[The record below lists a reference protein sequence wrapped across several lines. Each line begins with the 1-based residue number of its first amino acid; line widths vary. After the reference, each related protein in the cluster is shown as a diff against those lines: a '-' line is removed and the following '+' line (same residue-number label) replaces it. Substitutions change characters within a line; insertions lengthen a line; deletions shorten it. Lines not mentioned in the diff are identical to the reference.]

1 MPVPAGRRSGD
12 LQVTNVLLHVLL
24 TLAAIIVLG
33 RALGR
38 LLKPLGQPQVI
49 ADILAGILLGPS
61 LIGADAAATLLPPN
75 ASPALGLIA
84 QVGVILYMFLVGLET
99 NAGTLRG
106 EWRRT
111 AAIASS
117 GMVAPFALGVLLATV
132 LYPRFADPRVP
143 PWDFEL
149 FIGVA
154 LSITAFPVLARIL
167 SDRNMQRTP
176 MGVMALACAAV
187 GDVAAWC
194 VLALVVGMVDVQG
207 HGSTVVL
214 RTLGFAAAMLVVV
227 RPLVQRW
234 AARVT
239 PSEAGNGAIAT
250 ALVGCLLSAAVTEWI
265 GIHALFGAFLFGLLI
280 PHDCAL
286 AQALERRLHDVVS
299 VVFLPAFFAYSGLR
313 TQIGL
318 VDGAAQWFAVA
329 AIVVVA
335 TIGKF
340 GGVVAS
346 ARAIGLGWRDSAI
359 LGSLM
364 NARGLVELI
373 VLNIGLDIGV
383 LSPQVYSMLVLM
395 ALATTIATAP
405 MLRLFGARA

>member
-1 MPVPAGRRSGD
+1 MPARRWSRG
-12 LQVTNVLLHVLL
+12 LQVTDVLLHVLL

-38 LLKPLGQPQVI
+38 VLKPLGQPQVI
-49 ADILAGILLGPS
+49 ADILAGVLLGPS
-61 LIGADAAATLLPPN
+61 LIGSQAASMLLPPS
-75 ASPALGLIA
+75 AAPALGLIA

-106 EWRRT
+106 GWRHT
-111 AAIASS
+111 AAIASA
-117 GMVAPFALGVLLATV
+117 GMVAPFALGVLLAAA
-132 LYPRFADPRVP
+132 LYARFADPGVTR
-143 PWDFEL
+143 WDFEL
-149 FIGVA
+149 FMGVA

-167 SDRNMQRTP
+167 ADRDLQRTP
-176 MGVMALACAAV
+176 IGLMALGCAAA

-194 VLALVVGMVDVQG
+194 LLALVVGAVKSG
-207 HGSTVVL
+207 TGGAAVVAW
-214 RTLGFAAAMLVVV
+214 TIGFAAAMLILA
-227 RPLVQRW
+227 RPLIQRW
-234 AARVT
+234 SARVT
-239 PSEAGNGAIAT
+239 LQEAGNGAIAT
-250 ALVGCLLSAAVTEWI
+250 ALVGCLLSAAITEWI

-280 PHDCAL
+280 PHDSAI
-286 AQALERRLHDVVS
+286 AQALQRRLDDVVS

-318 VDGAAQWFAVA
+318 VDGATPWLAVL
-329 AIVVVA
+329 AIVAVA

-340 GGVVAS
+340 GGVAIA
-346 ARAIGLGWRDSAI
+346 ARVNGFGWRDSAI

-373 VLNIGLDIGV
+373 VLNIGLDVGV
-383 LSPQVYSMLVLM
+383 LSAQVYSMMVLM